1 MNAIPLGGTRER
13 EIGIQVN
20 TYLRRQSRG
29 CDTRLMRSARAL
41 VCVIA
46 VLGAHA
52 LFAQSLAP
60 LPDRQ
65 RPREPATREPDRRA
79 PREPAPRERE
89 PRTRPVEVAGSSGIW
104 IDRATIAALPT
115 RGVAWSNLV
124 REASREC
131 GTPELHDQ
139 DDGTNVCVMAKALVS
154 ARTGNARFAAD
165 VRSALRSIVDSGT
178 YRGRALSLGRELAA
192 YVIAADIIG
201 LRAIDRDLDERFRVK
216 IRQLLTTPT
225 TDGPRNLVECHE
237 RRPNNWGNH
246 CGASR
251 AAVAAYL
258 GDSRELARA
267 AQVFKGYLG
276 DRASYAGFR
285 YGDLAWQCHPRSPVG
300 INPKGCVIDG
310 HSLDGVLPDDQRRSG
325 KRRWPPPHENYV
337 YEGLQGALAQA
348 VILHRA
354 GFDAFD
360 WGDQALLRAVR
371 WLYHTAHY
379 EPVGD
384 DTWIPYVV
392 NYYYGTDFPAPES
405 ARTGKNVGWT
415 NWTHQRDHRR
425 SSK

>member
-1 MNAIPLGGTRER
+1 LN
-13 EIGIQVN
+13 N
-20 TYLRRQSRG
+20 
-29 CDTRLMRSARAL
+29 
-41 VCVIA
+41 
-46 VLGAHA
+46 
-52 LFAQSLAP
+52 
-60 LPDRQ
+60 
-65 RPREPATREPDRRA
+65 
-79 PREPAPRERE
+79 
-89 PRTRPVEVAGSSGIW
+89 
-104 IDRATIAALPT
+104 
-115 RGVAWSNLV
+115 
-124 REASREC
+124 
-131 GTPELHDQ
+131 Q
-139 DDGTNVCVMAKALVS
+139 DDGTNVCVMAKALVF
-154 ARTGNARFAAD
+154 ARAGNPRYGTD
-165 VRSALRSIVDSGT
+165 VRSALRSIVESGT

-192 YVIAADIIG
+192 YVIAADVVG
-201 LRAIDRDLDERFRVK
+201 LRGLDPDLDERFRVK

-258 GDSRELARA
+258 GDSRELARV

-285 YGDLAWQCHPRSPVG
+285 YGDLAWQCQPRSPVG
-300 INPKGCVIDG
+300 INPKGCVVDG
-310 HSLDGVLPDDQRRSG
+310 RSLDGVLPDDQRRSG
-325 KRRWPPPHENYV
+325 NRRWPPPHENYV

-371 WLYHTAHY
+371 WLYDTAHY
-379 EPVGD
+379 QPVGD

-405 ARTGKNVGWT
+405 TRAGKNVGWT
-415 NWTHQRDHRR
+415 NWTHPRDHVR